1 MQTISTFS
9 YRLLPSPS
17 STTTP
22 YTYEHEDYTLH
33 WPDPQ
38 THPHQIHQKAQRA
51 LCDFQ
56 LSRRTPEPHTITKD
70 VGAASSQYSVEFDN
84 VLIFPIIQAGQF
96 NIREEE
102 TALALLFRLLDS
114 KMPETPTPIR
124 PLVDL
129 TSGYFGLYQPYQEH
143 ILASDVATR
152 IVAAGPKVNDH
163 AVPQSSNNTPM
174 LILAR
179 QMDFMGQLVY
189 QVGYLRVILF

>member
-1 MQTISTFS
+1 
-9 YRLLPSPS
+9 
-17 STTTP
+17 
-22 YTYEHEDYTLH
+22 
-33 WPDPQ
+33 
-38 THPHQIHQKAQRA
+38 
-51 LCDFQ
+51 
-56 LSRRTPEPHTITKD
+56 
-70 VGAASSQYSVEFDN
+70 
-84 VLIFPIIQAGQF
+84 
-96 NIREEE
+96 
-102 TALALLFRLLDS
+102 
-114 KMPETPTPIR
+114 MPETPTRIR